1 MTQDLMDAAG
11 QQPADLEVVLY
22 AGIFKRLWA
31 AIVDLM
37 VCLFLFML
45 AMIVLLVLDLGEAWA
60 GVMLPLVAMLIFW
73 LYSAGYESSAAQATP
88 GKKASRIVVG
98 DVHGRRLSF
107 ARASLRCL
115 GKLVMLA
122 SAGLGLLPVVFD
134 GQKRAIDDFIAGT
147 RVRDVEA
154 AAGATPRPWWRK
166 LVAPLL
172 LLAVIGALAKMAID
186 AQRDFQNK
194 SRISRLLQDIRSG
207 LQVPYAEYYAANHRA
222 PRAGELPFIH
232 AAVRSIEIDAAG
244 ALLLR
249 LTKPEEA
256 LLRLTPEIGKDDSI
270 SWTCRVEAAH
280 VAAFPTRCRP

>member
-11 QQPADLEVVLY
+11 QQPADRAVVLY

-37 VCLFLFML
+37 VCLFLYMI

-60 GVMLPLVAMLIFW
+60 GAVLPLAAMLIFW

-88 GKKASRIVVG
+88 GKKASRMVVS
-98 DVHGRRLSF
+98 DAHGCRLSF

-115 GKLVMLA
+115 GKLVILA
-122 SAGLGLLPVVFD
+122 SAGLGLIPVAFD

-154 AAGATPRPWWRK
+154 VGVTPRPWWRK

-172 LLAVIGALAKMAID
+172 LLAVIGALAVMAID
-186 AQRDFQNK
+186 AQRDFQRK
-194 SRISRLLQDIRSG
+194 SHISRLLQDIRSG
-207 LQVPYAEYYAANHRA
+207 LQRPYAEYYAANHRA
-222 PRAGELPFIH
+222 PRAAELPFAH
-232 AAVRSIEIDAAG
+232 AAVRSVEIDASG

-249 LTKPEEA
+249 LIQPEEA

-270 SWTCRVEAAH
+270 SWTCRVEAGH
-280 VAAFPTRCRP
+280 VAAFPARCRP